1 MSWLN
6 DWLGRDR
13 KISYAQYGEDL
24 IVGCVLSA
32 LKVRKPTYLDIG
44 AHLPTHMNNT
54 YLLYKKGFRGV
65 CVEPDPVLFHKFAR
79 KRRMD
84 VCINAGVGLASQVP
98 AEFYVM
104 SVPSLSTFSRGDAE
118 QHQERGVA
126 AIERIEKIPILDV
139 NEIIRAHFSPGPDYV
154 SIDVEGHEMDILR
167 TFDFVSFRPSV
178 FCVETLT
185 FSIDNTERK
194 AVEVN
199 AFMEPLGY
207 FSYADTYI
215 NTVFVDKA
223 KWKNR

>member
-1 MSWLN
+1 MSRLSE
-6 DWLGRDR
+6 WLGRDR

-32 LKVRKPTYLDIG
+32 LKVEKPTYLDIG
-44 AHLPTHMNNT
+44 AHLPRHMNNT
-54 YLLYKKGFRGV
+54 YLFYTKGSRGV
-65 CVEPDPVLFHKFAR
+65 CVEPDPVLFRKIAR
-79 KRRMD
+79 KRRRD
-84 VCINAGVGLASQVP
+84 ICINAGVGLASRVP
-98 AEFYVM
+98 AAFYVM
-104 SVPSLSTFSRGDAE
+104 SVPSLSTFSKEDAD
-118 QHQERGVA
+118 QHQKRGVA
-126 AIERIEKIPILDV
+126 TIERIESVPIMDV
-139 NEIIRAHFSPGPDYV
+139 NDIIRTHLPAAPDYV

-167 TFDFVSFRPSV
+167 TFDFSSFRPRV
-178 FCVETLT
+178 FCVETLS
-185 FSIDNTERK
+185 FSIDNAERK